1 MGKSPS
7 LKEVAHH
14 QLVSVNIFNF
24 KLPSVFKKFN
34 DITLVLLI
42 ITVLLIKILKI
53 LRQKFIIK
61 ILKSIVKFVN
71 YFMRPSITLAWQ
83 QPSLS
88 ESMFILTIGLPRDT
102 LRTSV
107 W

>member
-53 LRQKFIIK
+53 L
-61 ILKSIVKFVN
+61 
-71 YFMRPSITLAWQ
+71 
-83 QPSLS
+83 
-88 ESMFILTIGLPRDT
+88 
-102 LRTSV
+102 
-107 W
+107 